1 MSQAEGLSIQNE
13 DGKQYPRWAL
23 GNASK
28 NVRLWFSP
36 SDSYIQ
42 IENIQQPLVC
52 GKDSQLGLLY
62 STPNDTNLNFYIMV
76 SYKTNILDFIIHVE
90 PMFTNKNMAQALLT
104 LQIIVSSVSC
114 LDMNYNFTTDNEILV
129 DH

>member
-28 NVRLWFSP
+28 NVRRWFSP

-114 LDMNYNFTTDNEILV
+114 LNLND
-129 DH
+129 

>member
-28 NVRLWFSP
+28 NVRRWFSP

-42 IENIQQPLVC
+42 IENIQQPLAC
-52 GKDSQLGLLY
+52 GKDSQLSLHY

-76 SYKTNILDFIIHVE
+76 SYKASILDFIILIE
-90 PMFTNKNMAQALLT
+90 PKFENKNMEPAFF
-104 LQIIVSSVSC
+104 I
-114 LDMNYNFTTDNEILV
+114 
-129 DH
+129 

>member
-28 NVRLWFSP
+28 NVRRWFSP

-76 SYKTNILDFIIHVE
+76 SYKTNILVFIIHVE

>member
-28 NVRLWFSP
+28 NVRRWFSP

-104 LQIIVSSVSC
+104 LQIILSSVSC

>member
-28 NVRLWFSP
+28 NVRRWFSP